1 MKIQEALKK
10 ISNFLKVKEIAFFVL
25 EKDSINVELEKSE
38 VEAIRILMTKFEQ
51 LQKENAELRKLAD
64 HYQNL
69 INYKYIQKENIE
81 KKIDEQTERIDKL
94 LDEMIDKSIGGINVS
109 GLNKKEREQVIAKR
123 NGLLVQKAT
132 LQQVKE
138 ELLKGE

>member
-10 ISNFLKVKEIAFFVL
+10 ISNFLKVKEMAFFVL

-64 HYQNL
+64 HYIHKDKIKEKIEEQIKR
-69 INYKYIQKENIE
+69 IN
-81 KKIDEQTERIDKL
+81 KL
-94 LDEMIDKSIGGINVS
+94 LDEMKDKSTGFINVTYLS
-109 GLNKKEREQVIAKR
+109 KKEKEEVITKR
-123 NGLLVQKAT
+123 NSLIVQRAT